1 MVIAVAEITLHLP
14 DAHSLKD
21 KRQIIKSVIE
31 RVRNRF
37 EVSIAEVGQ
46 NDMWQVAQI
55 GLSYVSNSGQHASEV
70 LAHVQRYIEETRPD
84 LVISAYETEII
95 HW

>member
-1 MVIAVAEITLHLP
+1 MTLHLP
-14 DAHSLKD
+14 DSHSLKD

-46 NDMWQVAQI
+46 NDVWQVAQI
-55 GLSYVSNSGQHASEV
+55 GLSYVSNSGQHAGEV
-70 LAHVQRYIEETRPD
+70 LTHVQRYIEETRPD
-84 LVISAYETEII
+84 LVISAYETEVI

>member
-14 DAHSLKD
+14 DSHSLKD

-46 NDMWQVAQI
+46 NDVWQVAQI
-55 GLSYVSNSGQHASEV
+55 GLSYISNSGQHAGEV
-70 LAHVQRYIEETRPD
+70 LAHIQRYIEETRPD
-84 LVISAYETEII
+84 LVISAYETEVI